1 MQDKIK
7 KHLESLFKLLV
18 KNNKIVFPDKKI
30 IKSWEKLLSE
40 WIEDE
45 AMTLFARKGAETR
58 GTNVENL
65 YNRRIITT
73 DNTPAHWVFKN
84 LVLNKSKITKE
95 NVHAL
100 IQNNEFPIAFIR
112 KKNEHNTLVGKMVA
126 DKETRL
132 NKHGWKLAHIKRIAL
147 KRGENISLQ
156 DYKDHHL
163 SFLSLNNMYLIDKN
177 YSGIAEVK
185 MFNEIVISHLK

>member
-7 KHLESLFKLLV
+7 RHLESVFNLLV
-18 KNNKIVFPDKKI
+18 ENNKILFPDKNI
-30 IKSWEKLLSE
+30 INSWEKLLGE

-45 AMTLFARKGAETR
+45 AMTLFARKGGETR
-58 GTNVENL
+58 GTNVDNI

-84 LVLNKSKITKE
+84 LVLNKSIFTKDH
-95 NVHAL
+95 VHEL
-100 IQNNEFPIAFIR
+100 IQNNNFPIAFIR
-112 KKNEHNTLVGKMVA
+112 KKNEHNTLIGRMVA

-132 NKHGWKLAHIKRIAL
+132 NEQGWKLAHIKPIAL
-147 KRGENISLQ
+147 KRGKNISLQ
-156 DYKDHHL
+156 DYQNHHA

-177 YSGIAEVK
+177 YSGIAEVT
-185 MFNEIVISHLK
+185 MFNEIVLAHLK